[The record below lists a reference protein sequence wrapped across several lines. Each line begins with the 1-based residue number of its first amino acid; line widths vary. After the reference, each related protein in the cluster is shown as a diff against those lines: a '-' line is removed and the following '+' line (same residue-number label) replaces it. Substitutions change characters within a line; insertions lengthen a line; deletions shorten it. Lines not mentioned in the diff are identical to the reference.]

1 MTNLDFLIFYKNV
14 APKNPVG
21 VVEVANVV
29 TLRRGGQFD
38 QFSKFVKEIKIN
50 FIHA

>member
-1 MTNLDFLIFYKNV
+1 MANSDFQIFYKNV

-21 VVEVANVV
+21 VVEVGNVV
-29 TLRRGGQFD
+29 TLLRGGQFD

-50 FIHA
+50 LINV